1 MDFYSTFGGL
11 NNSLGTASTFV
22 LEVDPEDTEIYF
34 SRPNGGYE
42 LVLIK
47 ADSTGEC
54 VGQINKFR
62 LNKGKMKRDMND
74 FQSTMSLFVCIFHLF
89 YYK

>member
-1 MDFYSTFGGL
+1 MEFYSTFGGL

-47 ADSTGEC
+47 ADSTGEW
-54 VGQINKFR
+54 VRPNKFR
-62 LNKGKMKRDMND
+62 LNIGKMKRDMND
-74 FQSTMSLFVCIFHLF
+74 FRSAMSLFVCIILF
-89 YYK
+89 FA

>member
-1 MDFYSTFGGL
+1 MKKVFVWRSRATLLGVLQHVWRTY
-11 NNSLGTASTFV
+11 NSLGTASTFV

-47 ADSTGEC
+47 ADSTGEW
-54 VGQINKFR
+54 VRPNK
-62 LNKGKMKRDMND
+62 
-74 FQSTMSLFVCIFHLF
+74 
-89 YYK
+89 

>member
-47 ADSTGEC
+47 AYNTGEW
-54 VGQINKFR
+54 VRPNKY
-62 LNKGKMKRDMND
+62 
-74 FQSTMSLFVCIFHLF
+74 IPA
-89 YYK
+89 